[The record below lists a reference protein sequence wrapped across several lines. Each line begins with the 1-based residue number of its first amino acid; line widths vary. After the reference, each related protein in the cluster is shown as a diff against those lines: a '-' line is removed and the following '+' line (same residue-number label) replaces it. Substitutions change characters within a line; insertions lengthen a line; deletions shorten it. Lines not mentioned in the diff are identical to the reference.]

1 MNKLKVDHCY
11 EIIFLGKVKAGVD
24 SRLALQLLM
33 EKSGV
38 SSVCLKSLIGHSPCR
53 IKTFHTL
60 DKAKLYVKSLWRLGW
75 HTSLHFQNKLIFSTL
90 SKDKPSL
97 PSFKPDEIVEPAEL
111 EVESLLFPNDWKSV
125 SGLNPNAS
133 LQAGSVESNCY
144 CISIAQKKR
153 DFQDIPKHYQYA
165 KSIVNNACHK
175 IADVYIEEFCRLIKI
190 DKTKAEAYLSELY
203 VFPKKSLNSSH
214 SSADDLVY
222 LIAVFEGEQAFY
234 SLYFWCPRLN
244 YQRLKSTFL
253 RIIESFRLENRQY
266 TKVA

>member
-1 MNKLKVDHCY
+1 MDKLKVNHY
-11 EIIFLGKVKAGVD
+11 EVIFAGKVKSKFD
-24 SRLALQLLM
+24 SQLACRLLL
-33 EKSGV
+33 EKSGI
-38 SSVCLKSLIGHSPCR
+38 SSATLKALMNRSPCR
-53 IKTFHTL
+53 IKTFV
-60 DKAKLYVKSLWRLGW
+60 KQEEAVLYVKSLWRLGW
-75 HTSLHFQNKLIFSTL
+75 HVSLNFRGKLLFSTL
-90 SKDKPSL
+90 DRGA
-97 PSFKPDEIVEPAEL
+97 SFASSGKSVSESSTAEL
-111 EVESLLFPNDWKSV
+111 EVESLLFPNDWKLI

-133 LQAGSVESNCY
+133 LQAGSIESNCY

-153 DFQDIPKHYQYA
+153 DFQDLPKHYQYA

-175 IADVYIEEFCRLIKI
+175 IAGVYIEEFCRLIKI
-190 DKTKAEAYLSELY
+190 DKTEAEAYLSELY